1 MPQDRQKLAPGAGEE
16 SIAVRSLGL
25 RLPPDHR
32 IATHTH
38 PWHQLVYASEGVM
51 RVETPSGNW
60 VVPPERAVWIPA
72 GFAHAIRMTGA
83 VRMQTLYLRP
93 GLAPDLPVDCGVVSV
108 SALLRELVLE
118 TLRRGMLRDTVPE
131 QARLAAVLIDLIL
144 SIPQVPLQLRLPTDP
159 RAQHVVRKALKQISR
174 TNTVAE
180 LARGSGA
187 SARTIERLFVE
198 QTGLT
203 FGRWLQRAKA
213 LHALERLAA
222 GESVTAAGLAIGY
235 QSTSAFIA
243 MFQRLVGA
251 TPGSYLRRPTDG
263 RPGGK
268 PLVDA

>member
-1 MPQDRQKLAPGAGEE
+1 MPQDRQKPAQGAGEE

-118 TLRRGMLRDTVPE
+118 TLRRGMLRDTIPE
-131 QARLAAVLIDLIL
+131 QARLAAVLIDQIL
-144 SIPQVPLQLRLPTDP
+144 HTRDVALQLTFPSDP
-159 RAQHVVRKALKQISR
+159 RAQHVARKAQKHMSR
-174 TNTVAE
+174 ASTVAE

-187 SARTIERLFVE
+187 SARTIERLFLQE
-198 QTGLT
+198 TGVT

-222 GESVTAAGLAIGY
+222 GDSVTAAGLAIGY
-235 QSTSAFIA
+235 SSTSAFIT
-243 MFQRLVGA
+243 MFQRVVGT
-251 TPGSYLRRPTDG
+251 TPGNFLRRG
-263 RPGGK
+263 VYG
-268 PLVDA
+268 